1 MIAKALSAH
10 SGKKGDYCMVG
21 FKVGNTLTENGSVS
35 RGVCGKNADGNLSEI
50 HERTSIHYVDG
61 PGTPIVYDE
70 GDAAVEI
77 DGATPVSMNLWGF
90 TPDYFDYT
98 GREFAKFLASHGNEE
113 KSEFGIPT
121 VVDALLASGE
131 ATVKVL
137 DTDSRWFGVTYAAD
151 RQGVVD
157 RLADM
162 HRRGEYPT
170 PLFG

>member
-1 MIAKALSAH
+1 AH
-10 SGKKGDYCMVG
+10 GC
-21 FKVGNTLTENGSVS
+21 E
-35 RGVCGKNADGNLSEI
+35 A
-50 HERTSIHYVDG
+50 
-61 PGTPIVYDE
+61 
-70 GDAAVEI
+70 
-77 DGATPVSMNLWGF
+77 
-90 TPDYFDYT
+90 
-98 GREFAKFLASHGNEE
+98 

-151 RQGVVD
+151 RQGVVE